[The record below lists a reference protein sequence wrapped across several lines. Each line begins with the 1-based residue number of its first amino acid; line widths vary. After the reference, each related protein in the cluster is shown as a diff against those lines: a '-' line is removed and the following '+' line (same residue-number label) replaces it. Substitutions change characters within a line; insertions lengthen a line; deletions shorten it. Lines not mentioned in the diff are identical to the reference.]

1 MTSKKLAQKFYRKVK
16 ENKSG
21 ESGEGILIEE
31 RGMCRSWN
39 EEAVGISAEIMVKV
53 KESYF

>member
-39 EEAVGISAEIMVKV
+39 EEEIGISAEIMV
-53 KESYF
+53 